1 MVRIPTMRMS
11 SKKLSTLKKKN
22 KSEILSVKK
31 TLFENKENHKVGLSW
46 LGIVNPEVMCFG

>member
-46 LGIVNPEVMCFG
+46 LGIVNPEVMGFE